1 MPTKWRKFRDDDDT
15 LWDEFTA
22 CTGPGN
28 ASDTIRSFLAWY
40 TSRPGAELPA
50 RPTAGPRRTRA
61 IPRPRLSAHGQ
72 AVREIVDKLP
82 PDERRKLVVELARKM
97 S

>member
-1 MPTKWRKFRDDDDT
+1 MATKWKKFRLDDDDT

-28 ASDTIRSFLAWY
+28 ASDTIRGFMAWF
-40 TSRPGAELPA
+40 TNRPGAELPT
-50 RPTAGPRRTRA
+50 RPKPGR
-61 IPRPRLSAHGQ
+61 PRPQTPQSQLSTHGQ

-82 PDERRKLVVELARKM
+82 RDERRKLVAELTRRAL
-97 S
+97 